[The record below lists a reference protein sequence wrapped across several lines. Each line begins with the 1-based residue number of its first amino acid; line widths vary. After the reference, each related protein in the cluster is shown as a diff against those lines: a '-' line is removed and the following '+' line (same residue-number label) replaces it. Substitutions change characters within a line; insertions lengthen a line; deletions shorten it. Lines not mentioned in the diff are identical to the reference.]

1 VKFKVGD
8 RVILNCPKRKYLITE
23 SGWTGVITVLGEKST
38 YVKWDKVH
46 IINNELSVEPVDLE
60 LEEVY
65 FSPLYQAL
73 L

>member
-23 SGWTGVITVLGEKST
+23 PGWIGVVVVLTQVGI
-38 YVKWDKVH
+38 YVKWDKVKK
-46 IINNELSVEPVDLE
+46 ELLVESVDLE

-65 FSPLYQAL
+65 SSPLYQAL